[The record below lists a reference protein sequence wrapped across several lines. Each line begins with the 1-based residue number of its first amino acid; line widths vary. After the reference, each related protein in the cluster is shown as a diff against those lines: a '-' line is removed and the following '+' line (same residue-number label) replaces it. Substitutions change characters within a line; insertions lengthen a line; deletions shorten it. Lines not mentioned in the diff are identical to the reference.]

1 MIRDQHATMKY
12 PEFINSRTQDL
23 ETIYHDSGQFYFF
36 RVDSFLNNKQ
46 LWTDNIAGIVVSEM
60 ESQDIDTE
68 TDWKLAEMKYRLL
81 L

>member
-1 MIRDQHATMKY
+1 MKY